1 MVDTRVPN
9 CFDFILMEHK
19 TCILRDKKAD
29 KILFWFELAM
39 TEIVVV
45 EARKQTRCS
54 FTREF
59 KLSAVE

>member
-1 MVDTRVPN
+1 
-9 CFDFILMEHK
+9 MEHK

-39 TEIVVV
+39 TDIVVV